1 MAGVNAVLAG
11 TRSMIKLPKK
21 ILSRQ
26 AEITHEYLAEVDK
39 HLADILSGRIDR
51 MYHIKDFASILFIH
65 PVHLSNT
72 IKLTTGHSPCYFF
85 EEKLMNEARRLL
97 QEGEVN
103 IATIAERLTFDTS
116 NFTKFF
122 KRFEGLTPSAYRQQF
137 YAQANRRAQEDHA
150 LTA

>member
-1 MAGVNAVLAG
+1 
-11 TRSMIKLPKK
+11 MINLPKK

-26 AEITHEYLAEVDK
+26 AEITRDFLQEVDN

-51 MYHIKDFASILFIH
+51 MYHIKDFAGILFIH

-85 EEKLMNEARRLL
+85 EDKLMNEARKLL
-97 QEGEVN
+97 QDGN
-103 IATIAERLTFDTS
+103 LSIAVIAERLTFDTS

-122 KRFEGLTPSAYRQQF
+122 KRFEGITPSAYRHQL
-137 YAQANRRAQEDHA
+137 YENESLPSH
-150 LTA
+150 